1 MYKVICISYSF
12 SQGGAAIAAR
22 NFSSI
27 LKTEPSLE
35 LVLLSQKTNDKF
47 QFAKRIISYAL
58 GKLQFD
64 GNPIKHSLN
73 LFSYSSVLR
82 SFKKNEDRTY
92 HLHWINNDT
101 LSVFD
106 FPKIPKSSIITL
118 HDEWLY
124 CGSEH
129 YYNVNDRELD
139 FINGYKPFK
148 NKFLGVNWNY
158 LIWKLKFSKLSGRE
172 DLIFTVPS
180 TWMESR
186 ARSSSILRNSDIRLL
201 PNPIDTSL
209 FTPSS
214 FQEISTFRKSLDLN
228 SDDIIIAFGAFGGDK
243 NKLKGANI
251 LKEAFELLYQE
262 LNLEEIKKIKFVSFG
277 GKNRIFSQ
285 KSGFSE
291 ISLGYISDPK
301 QLAIIYSSSDVVVVP
316 SLVESFGQV
325 AAEALAC
332 ETPVVCFD
340 SSGLKDIVL
349 DNETGILAHELSA
362 ESLSIKLKQIL
373 NFSNE
378 ERKSLG
384 INGRIHIL
392 KNFSFPVISE
402 KYLSLLK
409 EVHLKRFGSTQ

>member
-35 LVLLSQKTNDKF
+35 LILLSQKTSDKF

-73 LFSYSSVLR
+73 LFSYSSVLK
-82 SFKKNEDRTY
+82 SFKKNENCIH

-101 LSVFD
+101 LSIFD
-106 FPKIPKSSIITL
+106 FPKIPRSSIITL

-129 YYNVNDRELD
+129 YYNVNDKEPD
-139 FINGYKPFK
+139 FINGYKPFT
-148 NKFLGVNWNY
+148 NKVLGINWNY
-158 LIWKLKFSKLSGRE
+158 LIWKLKFSKLAGRD

-186 ARSSSILRNSDIRLL
+186 ARISSILRNSDIRLL
-201 PNPIDTSL
+201 PNPIDASI

-214 FQEISTFRKSLDLN
+214 LQEISVFRNSLDLQR
-228 SDDIIIAFGAFGGDK
+228 DDIIIGFGAIGGSE
-243 NKLKGANI
+243 NKLKGVSFFKDA
-251 LKEAFELLYQE
+251 LELLQQE
-262 LNLEEIKKIKFVSFG
+262 LPSSKKIKIKLLSFG
-277 GKNRIFSQ
+277 GKKEKKILEN
-285 KSGFSE
+285 GFEE
-291 ISLGYISDPK
+291 ISLGHIFEPK
-301 QLAIIYSSSDVVVVP
+301 KLALIYSASDFIVVP
-316 SLVESFGQV
+316 SIVESFGQV

-349 DNETGILAHELSA
+349 DNETGILAKELTA
-362 ESLSIKLKQIL
+362 ESLSIKLKQIINL
-373 NFSNE
+373 SNE

-384 INGRIHIL
+384 MNGRIHIL

-409 EVHLKRFGSTQ
+409 EVHLKRFGSIQ